1 MSTVLANTITAVGGG
16 GSTVKV
22 NNDATFISDGGAVT
36 NSNLV
41 QGLCKAWARLNP
53 NTLQDSF
60 NTASILDNGT
70 GDFEF
75 NYTNNMGNANYSVVG
90 DGNSNAG
97 NTGVLG
103 TNANAQNENSTSLC
117 RFIYSRGN
125 AIDTASDPGY
135 VYYQL
140 VGDLA

>member
-1 MSTVLANTITAVGGG
+1 MTSQLKVDKLQGRTTAGSITVTGEGTSVE
-16 GSTVKV
+16 
-22 NNDATFISDGGAVT
+22 T
-36 NSNLV
+36 NLQ
-41 QGLCKAWARLNP
+41 QGLCKAWARLDP

-75 NYTNNMGNANYSVVG
+75 NFTNSMGNANYSVVG

-117 RFIYSRGN
+117 RFIYSKGEG
-125 AIDTASDPGY
+125 IDTASDPGY